1 MRYQVSKSEVYRKF
15 VMDEGSP
22 ELEAEL
28 AIQTHIKSLLREGT
42 ILEWDDLIRV
52 ARDH

>member
-1 MRYQVSKSEVYRKF
+1 MSKLEVYRKF
-15 VMDEGSP
+15 VMDEGTP
-22 ELEAEL
+22 ELEADL
-28 AIQTHIKSLLREGT
+28 AIQTHIKLLLGEGA

>member
-1 MRYQVSKSEVYRKF
+1 MSKSEVYRKF
-15 VMDEGSP
+15 VTDEGSP

-28 AIQTHIKSLLREGT
+28 AIYTRIKSLLGGGA

-52 ARDH
+52 AQDH